1 MENMKALLVIDVQ
14 NVIVEFKDFQP
25 ELNNI
30 ESIIKDFKER
40 KEPVIFIRN
49 VEDEETS
56 PFYKE
61 SLNSELHDSLKH
73 YADIVIE
80 KKTPSAFFQTDLSE
94 TLEKLGVN
102 HLFITGFNTEFCC
115 QFTAIAA
122 YDRGYQVTFI
132 ENATGTVN
140 DDTTYEMEGMD
151 VRDFV
156 GTVLHWSNV
165 IEVLDMEEYEE
176 EYKSINEL
184 K

>member
-1 MENMKALLVIDVQ
+1 MKALLVIDVQ
-14 NVIVEFKDFQP
+14 NILVEFKDFQQ
-25 ELNNI
+25 ELNSI
-30 ESIIKDFKER
+30 ESIIKDFKKNDES
-40 KEPVIFIRN
+40 VIFIRN
-49 VEDEETS
+49 IDDEEDS
-56 PFYKE
+56 SFYKG
-61 SLNSELHDSLKH
+61 SRSSELHDSLKE

-80 KKTPSAFFQTDLSE
+80 KKTPSAFFQTELSE
-94 TLEKLGVN
+94 KLEQLGIN

-140 DDTTYEMEGMD
+140 DEDTYEMDGLD

-165 IEVLDMEEYEE
+165 IEVLDIEEYDEK
-176 EYKSINEL
+176 YKTSSI
-184 K
+184 